1 MMLQK
6 KTACRCDGRRS
17 VGVRYCLDDDAA
29 MVPLFRQV
37 LVHVSVVGSLVIFL
51 RATEF
56 DMAQDVFVT
65 EWLTAF

>member
-1 MMLQK
+1 M
-6 KTACRCDGRRS
+6 AG
-17 VGVRYCLDDDAA
+17 GVRYCLDDDAA